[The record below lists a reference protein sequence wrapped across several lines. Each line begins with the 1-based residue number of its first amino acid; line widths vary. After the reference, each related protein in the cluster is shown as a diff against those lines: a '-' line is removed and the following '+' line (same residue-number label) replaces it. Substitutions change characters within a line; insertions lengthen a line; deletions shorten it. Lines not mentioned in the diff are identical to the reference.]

1 MYCVNVEGSIF
12 FFFFVFVRLKL
23 ILYDLLVGLYRNV
36 WVEFIDKGWMDVEI
50 FRKCIYYLYVYVVK
64 ERLIVLLIDSVG
76 SYVDMEFFF
85 VVKELGIE
93 IYWLV
98 RNVIYFM

>member
-1 MYCVNVEGSIF
+1 M
-12 FFFFVFVRLKL
+12 
-23 ILYDLLVGLYRNV
+23 
-36 WVEFIDKGWMDVEI
+36 EI
-50 FRKCIYYLYVYVVK
+50 FRKFIYYLYVYVVK

-93 IYWLV
+93 IY
-98 RNVIYFM
+98 